1 MVVFK
6 YNGRTTGGAVKKGT
20 VDAINKQAAITKLRA
35 QGINPRE
42 LEESKSLLHKE
53 LSIGGTVK
61 NQDFVVYS
69 RQFATLIRA
78 GVSILESTRI
88 LADQTSSKPL
98 KKALQSVGEDVKS
111 GLSFSDA
118 AARYPKVFPQLFVN
132 MIRAGE
138 VTGNLDESLERLA
151 FSFEKQYNLKKKV
164 QSTMVYPIFLLIMT
178 VVVAGVLMLT
188 VVPQFVTMFD
198 DMGAELPTITK
209 LVMSFSEILQSSW
222 YIIIPLVV
230 IVVVVFNYFYQKNE
244 AFNFSV
250 NVILLRIPVFGKLL
264 QKSAIARMT
273 RTLSSLFSS
282 SVPILQALTIV
293 EKVIGN
299 PVVAKVVRESR
310 TSLEQ
315 GSTLTAPLEKSW
327 IFPPLVTQ
335 MTAIGEQTGSLDYML
350 ERIAVFYEDDVDRTV
365 DSLKSLIEPLMIVIL
380 AGVVGTIVMAIMLP
394 MFSMYEQMFND
405 IVFN

>member
-35 QGINPRE
+35 KGINPRE
-42 LEESKSLLHKE
+42 LEESKSILHKE

-118 AARYPKVFPQLFVN
+118 AAKYPKVFPQLFVN

-164 QSTMVYPIFLLIMT
+164 QSTMVYPVILLIMT
-178 VVVAGVLMLT
+178 VLVAGFLMLT
-188 VVPQFVTMFD
+188 IVPQFVTMFD

-209 LVMSFSEILQSSW
+209 VVMSFSEILQSSW
-222 YIIIPLVV
+222 YIIILLVV
-230 IVVVVFNYFYQKNE
+230 IVVVLFNYFYQKNE

-250 NVILLRIPVFGKLL
+250 NLILLRIPVFGTLL

-380 AGVVGTIVMAIMLP
+380 AGVVGTIVMAIMMP
-394 MFSMYEQMFND
+394 MFSMYEQM
-405 IVFN
+405 I

>member
-6 YNGRTTGGAVKKGT
+6 YNGRTAQGTLKKGT

-35 QGINPRE
+35 QGVNPRE
-42 LEESKSLLHKE
+42 LEESKSILHKE
-53 LSIGGTVK
+53 LSIGTKVK
-61 NQDFVVYS
+61 NQDFVIYS

-88 LADQTSSKPL
+88 LGEQTSSKPL
-98 KKALQSVGEDVKS
+98 KKALQAVEEDVKS

-118 AARYPKVFPQLFVN
+118 TARYPKVFPALFVN

-138 VTGNLDESLERLA
+138 ATGNLDESLERLA
-151 FSFEKQYNLKKKV
+151 FSYEKQFNLKKKV
-164 QSTMVYPIFLLIMT
+164 QSTMAYPVVLLVLT
-178 VVVAGVLMLT
+178 VFVAGFLMLT
-188 VVPQFVTMFD
+188 IVPQFVSMFE
-198 DMGAELPTITK
+198 DMGAELPAITK
-209 LVMSFSEILQSSW
+209 MVMGISGILQSSW
-222 YIIIPLVV
+222 YIVLALILIIVF
-230 IVVVVFNYFYQKNE
+230 VFNYLYKNNE
-244 AFNFSV
+244 AFNYSI
-250 NVILLRIPVFGKLL
+250 NVLLLRIPIFGKLL

-350 ERIAVFYEDDVDRTV
+350 EKVAVFYEDDVDRTV
-365 DSLKSLIEPLMIVIL
+365 DALKSLIEPLMIVIL
-380 AGVVGTIVMAIMLP
+380 AAVVGTIVMAIMVP
-394 MFSMYEQMFND
+394 MFSMYEQ
-405 IVFN
+405 I

>member
-6 YNGRTTGGAVKKGT
+6 YNGRTSHGSLKKGIIEAT
-20 VDAINKQAAITKLRA
+20 NKQAAVAKLRS

-42 LEESKSLLHKE
+42 LEESKSILHKE
-53 LSIGGTVK
+53 LSLGGKVK
-61 NQDFVVYS
+61 NEHFVIYS

-78 GVSILESTRI
+78 GVSILESTKI

-98 KKALQSVGEDVKS
+98 KKGLKDVEEDVRS
-111 GLSFSDA
+111 GLSFSEA
-118 AARYPKVFPQLFVN
+118 AAKYPKVFPALFVN

-138 VTGNLDESLERLA
+138 ATGNLDESLERLA
-151 FSFEKQYNLKKKV
+151 FSYEKQFNLKKKV
-164 QSTMVYPIFLLIMT
+164 QSTLAYPVILLVLTII
-178 VVVAGVLMLT
+178 VSVFLMLT
-188 VVPQFVTMFD
+188 IVPQFVTMFN
-198 DMGAELPTITK
+198 DMGAELPLITK
-209 LVMSFSEILQSSW
+209 MVMGFSESLQNSW
-222 YIIIPLVV
+222 YFYFAAIFIILISFYLLYNKNTQFYYSFN
-230 IVVVVFNYFYQKNE
+230 VF
-244 AFNFSV
+244 
-250 NVILLRIPVFGKLL
+250 LLKMPVFGKLL

-299 PVVAKVVRESR
+299 PVVAKVVSESR

-315 GSTLTAPLEKSW
+315 GSTLSAPLEKSW

-350 ERIAVFYEDDVDRTV
+350 EKIADFYEDDVDRTV
-365 DSLKSLIEPLMIVIL
+365 DTLKSLIEPLMIVFL
-380 AGVVGTIVMAIMLP
+380 AAIVGTIVMAIMIP
-394 MFSMYEQMFND
+394 MFSMYEQ
-405 IVFN
+405 I

>member
-1 MVVFK
+1 M
-6 YNGRTTGGAVKKGT
+6 
-20 VDAINKQAAITKLRA
+20 
-35 QGINPRE
+35 E
-42 LEESKSLLHKE
+42 
-53 LSIGGTVK
+53 
-61 NQDFVVYS
+61 
-69 RQFATLIRA
+69 
-78 GVSILESTRI
+78 
-88 LADQTSSKPL
+88 
-98 KKALQSVGEDVKS
+98 EDVKS

-118 AARYPKVFPQLFVN
+118 AAKYPKVFPQLFVN

-164 QSTMVYPIFLLIMT
+164 QSMMVYPIFLLIMT

-327 IFPPLVTQ
+327 VFPPLVTQ

-380 AGVVGTIVMAIMLP
+380 AGVVGTIVMAIMMP
-394 MFSMYEQMFND
+394 MFSMYEQM
-405 IVFN
+405 